1 MKFRTAPM
9 EIVRIMAGDLVVTDA
24 GLFRVIDAIPHIV
37 PPVEGVT
44 GVLVLNAML
53 DDGRWTLDRRAHI
66 VQGTADVVVGL
77 ANDSDAVRQLTSDLV
92 DPDVTVQCPNNW
104 HRSAPSRA
112 RLRCPE
118 CPPDALGY
126 PAALGYGDAPLPPAN
141 THSDATAVLPV
152 LIPAVFGGPA

>member
-9 EIVRIMAGDLVVTDA
+9 EIQRIMAGDLVVTPA

-53 DDGRWTLDRRAHI
+53 DDGRWTVDRRAHI

-77 ANDSDAVRQLTSDLV
+77 ANDDPADDAELT

-104 HRSAPSRA
+104 HRSAPARA
-112 RLRCPE
+112 RYRCPE

-126 PAALGYGDAPLPPAN
+126 PEALGYGDAPLPPAN

-152 LIPAVFGGPA
+152 VTR